1 MVTFVPDTIFTK
13 FQFLFRASH
22 FTFRGNYGEGSG
34 ELCHDE
40 VGTFMKDDLVLGVL
54 FGKIEHINSML

>member
-1 MVTFVPDTIFTK
+1 MVTFVPDTISTK

-22 FTFRGNYGEGSG
+22 FTGGSG

-40 VGTFMKDDLVLGVL
+40 VGSFMKDDLVFGVL
-54 FGKIEHINSML
+54 FGKIGHKNSML